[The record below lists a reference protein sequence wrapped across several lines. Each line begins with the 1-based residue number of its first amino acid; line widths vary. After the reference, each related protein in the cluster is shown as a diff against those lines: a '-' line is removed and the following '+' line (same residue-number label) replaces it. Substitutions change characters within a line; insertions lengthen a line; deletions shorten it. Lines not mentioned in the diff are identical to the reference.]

1 MYTINNMHV
10 YHQQYAINN
19 TYTVLWYL
27 AVSEKTEYANDC
39 EDTSTTTAF
48 LLAKKVRSRCGGYK
62 MYLARN

>member
-1 MYTINNMHV
+1 MYTINNMYV

-48 LLAKKVRSRCGGYK
+48 LW
-62 MYLARN
+62 